1 MKKGTLFIISAPS
14 GAGKTSLVSEILE
27 RVTNIKASI
36 SHTTRKCRPGE
47 MDGINYHFVD
57 EPTFAGMIKK
67 NAFLEYA
74 EVFGNHYGTS
84 QEWVQLTLEEGVDVI
99 LEIDWQG
106 AEQVRQHFSK
116 SISIFILPPSMQA
129 LEDRLND
136 RGQDN
141 ADVIQHRI
149 AAAKE
154 EMSHYADADYLV
166 VNDDFELARYQLEAI
181 IIAQRCHLD
190 IMSAEPIL
198 SDLLS

>member
-57 EPTFAGMIKK
+57 EPTFAGMVKK

-84 QEWVQLTLEEGVDVI
+84 QERVQLTLEEGVDVI

-116 SISIFILPPSMQA
+116 SISIFILPPSIQA
-129 LEDRLND
+129 LKDRLND

-166 VNDDFELARYQLEAI
+166 VNDDFEFARHQLEAI